1 MKNPAGDKPQIA
13 DSVWIADSAV
23 VMGNV
28 RIEADVLV
36 APNAVIRADEPGA
49 SIVIGKGCNIQ
60 DNVVL
65 HGVEGSKVVIDEG
78 TSLAHGC
85 IVHGPCQLG
94 KRCFIGFGAVVF
106 DSVLEDDVVVLHNAT
121 VQGVRLPASKS
132 VPVGRT
138 VLSEKDVTEL
148 PLVDQGLMDFKHKV
162 SSVNLDL
169 VEGYR
174 KMDRA

>member
-1 MKNPAGDKPQIA
+1 MENPAGDKPKIDGSA
-13 DSVWIADSAV
+13 WIADSAV

-28 RIEADVLV
+28 KIEADVLV

-65 HGVEGSKVVIDEG
+65 HGVEGSKVVIAEG

-94 KRCFIGFGAVVF
+94 KRCFIGFGAIVF
-106 DSVLEDDVVVLHNAT
+106 DSVLEDDVVILHNAT

-132 VPVGRT
+132 VPVGHT
-138 VLSEKDVTEL
+138 VLSENDVTEL
-148 PLVDQGLMDFKHKV
+148 PSVDRELMDFKHKV
-162 SSVNLDL
+162 SSVNLEL

-174 KMDRA
+174 KMDSA

>member
-1 MKNPAGDKPQIA
+1 MENPAGDKPKID
-13 DSVWIADSAV
+13 DSAWIADSAV

-28 RIEADVLV
+28 KIEAEVLV

-65 HGVEGSKVVIDEG
+65 HGVEGSKVVISEG

-121 VQGVRLPASKS
+121 VQGVHLPASKS
-132 VPVGRT
+132 VPVGHT
-138 VLSEKDVTEL
+138 VLSERDVTGL
-148 PLVDQGLMDFKHKV
+148 PSVGQDLMDFKHRV
-162 SSVNLDL
+162 SSVNLEL

-174 KMDRA
+174 KMDTD